1 MTEMSTGV
9 RGGLGL
15 ISYGAALF
23 IAGAIAFAIDG
34 GDQVGMLGSLG
45 AVAGLC
51 GVVLVVVGLVKVG
64 LRLRKDG

>member
-1 MTEMSTGV
+1 MSTAV

-23 IAGAIAFAIDG
+23 IAGAIAYAIDG

-51 GVVLVVVGLVKVG
+51 GVVLVLVGLVKVG
-64 LRLRKDG
+64 FGLRQNS